1 MSRTFVKISPDVRM
15 FKRFAG
21 IWLILLISSGL
32 LFSQSERRVVEVT
45 PSGKGRVNTKIDN
58 IGYWSRMVKL
68 GYVTPNPRVEI
79 PKGKFTGTQIKE
91 YINPTSKIEKRRDS
105 LHSLP
110 CHPVT
115 LLPCHFLTSSPDLPV
130 TSETDVTQSEN
141 SLFIDPSDESVTL
154 NSNNSSSW
162 TSGYADQAYG
172 ADALFSLDGGQ
183 DWQGSTRGTSGTNN
197 GDPSTAIG
205 LNGWWYVGRISED
218 WGQAVSYSKDQ
229 GKSWTSVKVGQGPTA
244 AYGVLDKNH
253 LWIDPSPGS
262 PFAGYLYDGW
272 TNQIPGSADT
282 NQIEI
287 VRSADHGLTW
297 SSPYNISSGASAG
310 SLNHGVNIQT
320 GPGGE
325 VYAAWSIYDTWP
337 SDETAIGF
345 AKSVDGGGIFTPAT
359 RIITNI
365 KGIRAS
371 MTGKNMRVNSFP
383 SMAVDLSTG
392 PNRGTLYL
400 VWANVGYPGINTGTD
415 IDVFLI
421 RSADEGETWSAPI
434 RVNQDP
440 AGLGKQHYFPW
451 ITCDPI
457 TGGLCVIYYDDRDLP
472 STQAATYVSWSYD
485 GGLSWSDMQVSDYTF
500 TPKPIAGLA
509 YSYFGDYIGIQSRNM
524 KVYPIWTDNHDG
536 RAMTYVS
543 PFDLGPNPN
552 QPWVSYYSNA
562 LTPAA
567 GKGAVSMNMNDPLS
581 QARGKSAT
589 TLNYGD
595 SLHLS
600 LGLKNIGD
608 QMAGDVSAY
617 HYSTSPWIH
626 MTDSIALYDT
636 IGPGQVR
643 VIPNGFAFKVSDT
656 IPDNLPIRFEVQ
668 VTGSDTVWY
677 SHFAVESHAPA
688 LKINNLVIIDTLRAK
703 QDQVKVR
710 SNTPKENL
718 IIVDTNSNKHNGR
731 LDPGETVTMV
741 VTVTNTG
748 DFDAPSAV
756 GRLSTTSPWL
766 TLLTDPVFLDTLH
779 PGEVKEAEYL
789 VTVSP
794 DAPTGTGADLTLTL
808 QSGLYRAHRTFREM
822 IGRLIEDWETN
833 TLTRFAW
840 QTAGS
845 APWFVTN
852 QNPWEGL
859 YCVRSGAIPSYENS
873 QLFLDYTS
881 AASDSISF
889 WLKTSSEQDYDF
901 LNFYIDGVLQGQWSG
916 DTPWRRAS
924 YPVDAGEHTFKW
936 SYNKDIA
943 LSWGLDRAWVDFI
956 ALPPPIL
963 PIVDPGPDDTLCAGM
978 NAVLQGTA
986 EQYDSIRWGTSGD
999 GVFGNDTLLSTL
1011 YTPGTND
1018 LIEGTV
1024 NLRLTGWGLY
1034 GSFGRTK
1041 VIRIHPL
1048 PVASFT
1054 IYPRDT
1060 VCAGQPVILSADTLG
1075 NAAYLWTPGNLTLP
1089 EISFDT
1095 SMTGGVGTFKV
1106 HLTVT
1111 NRFQC
1116 QNRDSAS
1123 VTFRDCT
1130 GIEEQSPA
1138 SLLIYPNPGDG
1149 RFILELHTLN
1159 PGPGSITV
1167 TNSTGVVVFR
1177 EKYSFIPFYW
1187 NKELNLSYLP
1197 DGIYVLS
1204 LTTGEEKRMCK
1215 LVFRR

>member
-1 MSRTFVKISPDVRM
+1 M

-21 IWLILLISSGL
+21 ICLIVLISSAT

-45 PSGKGRVNTKIDN
+45 PAGKGRVNTKIDN

-79 PKGKFTGTQIKE
+79 PKGKFTGTQIIE
-91 YINPTSKIEKRRDS
+91 YINPIDTGPNSSSSRRASRVTRHDS
-105 LHSLP
+105 SVIGNWSLVIGNS
-110 CHPVT
+110 H
-115 LLPCHFLTSSPDLPV
+115 DLPV

-141 SLFIDPSDESVTL
+141 SVFIDPSDESVTL

-162 TSGYADQAYG
+162 TAGYADQAYG

-183 DWQGSTRGTSGTNN
+183 EWQGSTRGTNGTNN

-205 LNGWWYVGRISED
+205 LNGWWYVGRISEE

-229 GKSWTSVKVGQGPTA
+229 GKSWTNVKVGQGPTA

-253 LWIDPSPGS
+253 LWIDSSPGS

-287 VRSADHGLTW
+287 ARSADHGLTW
-297 SSPYNISSGASAG
+297 SSPYNISSAAMAG

-345 AKSVDGGGIFTPAT
+345 AKSIDGGGIFTPAT

-392 PNRGTLYL
+392 PNRGTIYL

-421 RSADEGETWSAPI
+421 RSADEGETWSDPI

-472 STQAATYVSWSYD
+472 STQAATYVSCSYD

-509 YSYFGDYIGIQSRNM
+509 YTYFGDYIGIQSRNM
-524 KVYPIWTDNHDG
+524 KVYPMWTDNHDG

-552 QPWVSYYSNA
+552 QPWVSYYSNM
-562 LTPAA
+562 LTPAV
-567 GKGAVSMNMNDPLS
+567 GKEAISQNLADPLS
-581 QARGKSAT
+581 QARGKSTT
-589 TLNYGD
+589 TLNFGD

-608 QMAGDVSAY
+608 QMAGNVSAY
-617 HYSTSPWIH
+617 LYSTSPWIH

-643 VIPNGFAFKVSDT
+643 VIPDGFAFKVSDT
-656 IPDNLPIRFEVQ
+656 IPDNLPVRFEVE
-668 VTGSDTVWY
+668 VTGSDSVWY
-677 SHFAVESHAPA
+677 SHFSIESHAPA
-688 LKINNLVIIDTLRAK
+688 LKINNIVIIDTLRATQNRLK
-703 QDQVKVR
+703 IKTTEQVQHL
-710 SNTPKENL
+710 ENA
-718 IIVDTNSNKHNGR
+718 DTGVNKHNGR

-741 VTVTNTG
+741 ITVTNTG

-779 PGEVKEAEYL
+779 PGEVKEAEYA

-794 DAPTGTGADLTLTL
+794 DAPTGSGADLTLTL
-808 QSGLYRAHRTFREM
+808 QSGLYRAQRTFREM

-845 APWFVTN
+845 APWVVTN
-852 QNPWEGL
+852 QDPWEGL
-859 YCVRSGAIPSYENS
+859 YCVKSGTIPNYEDS

-889 WLKTSSEQDYDF
+889 YLKSSSEQDYDF

-963 PIVDPGPDDTLCAGM
+963 PIVDPGPDDTICAGM
-978 NAVLQGTA
+978 DVILEGTA
-986 EQYDSIRWGTSGD
+986 SQYDSLRWNTSGD
-999 GVFGNDTLLSTL
+999 GVFENDTLLTTR
-1011 YTPGTND
+1011 YIPGTND
-1018 LIEGTV
+1018 LIEGSV
-1024 NLRLTGWGLY
+1024 MMRLTGWGTY
-1034 GSFGRTK
+1034 GSQSRKK
-1041 VIRIHPL
+1041 VIAIAPL
-1048 PVASFT
+1048 PVASISVF
-1054 IYPRDT
+1054 PRDT
-1060 VCAGQPVILSADTLG
+1060 VCAGQAVILSADTSTK
-1075 NAAYLWTPGNLTLP
+1075 AAYRWTPGNFISP
-1089 EISFDT
+1089 EITIDT
-1095 SMTGGVGTFKV
+1095 SITGGTGTY
-1106 HLTVT
+1106 LIRLAVT
-1111 NRFQC
+1111 NPSQC
-1116 QNRDSAS
+1116 QNRDSAYL
-1123 VTFRDCT
+1123 TFRDCT
-1130 GIEEQSPA
+1130 GIEEQEPA
-1138 SLLIYPNPGDG
+1138 SLRIYPNPGDG

-1167 TNSTGVVVFR
+1167 TNSTGVVVFT
-1177 EKYSFIPFYW
+1177 EKYPFIPSRW
-1187 NKELNLSYLP
+1187 SKKLNLSFLP

-1204 LTTGEEKRMCK
+1204 LTTGEEKWMYK
-1215 LVFRR
+1215 LVFHR

>member
-1 MSRTFVKISPDVRM
+1 MSCTFVKISPEVRM

-21 IWLILLISSGL
+21 ICLILLISSGL

-45 PSGKGRVNTKIDN
+45 SLGKGRVNTKIDN

-91 YINPTSKIEKRRDS
+91 YNNPTSKIEKRRDS

-115 LLPCHFLTSSPDLPV
+115 LLPCHFITSSPDIPV

-141 SLFIDPSDESVTL
+141 SVFIDPSDESVTL

-218 WGQAVSYSKDQ
+218 WGQSVSYSKDQ

-272 TNQIPGSADT
+272 TNQIPGLADT

-297 SSPYNISSGASAG
+297 SSPYNISSAVQAG

-345 AKSVDGGGIFTPAT
+345 SKSVDGGGIFTPAT
-359 RIITNI
+359 RIINNI

-415 IDVFLI
+415 IDVYLI
-421 RSADEGETWSAPI
+421 RSDDEGDTWSAPI

-457 TGGLCVIYYDDRDLP
+457 TGGLCVIYYDDRDLT
-472 STQAATYVSWSYD
+472 STEVAAYVSWSYD

-524 KVYPIWTDNHDG
+524 KVYPVWTDNHDG

-567 GKGAVSMNMNDPLS
+567 GKGAVSLNLS
-581 QARGKSAT
+581 DAAFPDHGKSTT

-608 QMAGDVSAY
+608 QMAENVSAY
-617 HYSTSPWIH
+617 LYSTSPWIH
-626 MTDSIALYDT
+626 MTDSLALYDT

-656 IPDNLPIRFEVQ
+656 IPDNLPVRFEVQ
-668 VTGSDTVWY
+668 VTGSDSVWY
-677 SHFAVESHAPA
+677 SHFALESHAPA
-688 LKINNLVIIDTLRAK
+688 LKINGLVIKDT
-703 QDQVKVR
+703 
-710 SNTPKENL
+710 
-718 IIVDTNSNKHNGR
+718 NGR

-766 TLLTDPVFLDTLH
+766 TLLTDSVFLDTLH
-779 PGEVKEAEYL
+779 PDEVKEAEYI

-794 DAPTGTGADLTLTL
+794 DAPTGTGADLTLTVE
-808 QSGLYRAHRTFREM
+808 SGLYTARRTFREM

-852 QNPWEGL
+852 QDPWEGL

-978 NAVLQGTA
+978 NAVLHGTA

-1018 LIEGTV
+1018 LIEGMV

-1060 VCAGQPVILSADTLG
+1060 VCAGQPVILSADTTG
-1075 NAAYLWTPGNLTLP
+1075 NSAYLWTPGNLTLP

-1106 HLTVT
+1106 QLTVT

-1116 QNRDSAS
+1116 QNRDSAF

-1130 GIEEQSPA
+1130 GMEEQEPA
-1138 SLLIYPNPGDG
+1138 SLRIYPNPGDG
-1149 RFILELHTLN
+1149 RLILELHTLN

-1167 TNSTGVVVFR
+1167 TSSAGVVVFS
-1177 EKYSFIPFYW
+1177 EKYSFIPSRW
-1187 NKELNLSYLP
+1187 SKKLNLSNLP

-1204 LTTGEEKRMCK
+1204 LTTGEEKRMYK

>member
-1 MSRTFVKISPDVRM
+1 
-15 FKRFAG
+15 
-21 IWLILLISSGL
+21 
-32 LFSQSERRVVEVT
+32 
-45 PSGKGRVNTKIDN
+45 N

-79 PKGKFTGTQIKE
+79 PKGKFTGTKIIE
-91 YINPTSKIEKRRDS
+91 YINPSF
-105 LHSLP
+105 
-110 CHPVT
+110 PVT
-115 LLPCHFLTSSPDLPV
+115 RHASRVTLSPDLPV

-141 SLFIDPSDESVTL
+141 SVFIDPSDESVTL

-244 AYGVLDKNH
+244 AFSVLDKNH

-297 SSPYNISSGASAG
+297 SSPYNISSAVVAG

-345 AKSVDGGGIFTPAT
+345 TKSVDGGGIFTPAT

-400 VWANVGYPGINTGTD
+400 VWANVGYPGINAGTD

-421 RSADEGETWSAPI
+421 RSADEGDTWSDPI

-472 STQAATYVSWSYD
+472 STQAATYVSFSYD
-485 GGLSWSDMQVSDYTF
+485 GGLSWSDMQVSDFTF

-524 KVYPIWTDNHDG
+524 KVYPMWTDNHDG

-567 GKGAVSMNMNDPLS
+567 GG
-581 QARGKSAT
+581 GTT

-608 QMAGDVSAY
+608 QMAGDVTAY
-617 HYSTSPWIH
+617 LYSTSPWIH
-626 MTDSIALYDT
+626 MTDSIAFYDT

-656 IPDNLPIRFEVQ
+656 IPDNLPVRFEVR
-668 VTGSDTVWY
+668 VTGSDSVWY
-677 SHFAVESHAPA
+677 SHFAIESHAPA
-688 LKINNLVIIDTLRAK
+688 LKINSLVIADT
-703 QDQVKVR
+703 
-710 SNTPKENL
+710 
-718 IIVDTNSNKHNGR
+718 NGR

-741 VTVTNTG
+741 ITVSNTG
-748 DFDAPSAV
+748 DFDAPMAV
-756 GRLSTTSPWL
+756 GRLTTTSPWL

-779 PGEVKEAEYL
+779 PGEVKEAEYM

-794 DAPTGTGADLTLTL
+794 DAPTGTGADLTLTV
-808 QSGLYRAHRTFREM
+808 QSGLYIARRTFREM

-845 APWFVTN
+845 APWVVTN
-852 QNPWEGL
+852 QDPWEGL

-889 WLKTSSEQDYDF
+889 WLSTSSEQDYDF
-901 LNFYIDGVLQGQWSG
+901 LNFYIDDVLLGQWSG
-916 DTPWRRAS
+916 DTPWRRAA

-978 NAVLQGTA
+978 NAMLNGTA
-986 EQYDSIRWGTSGD
+986 EHYDSIRWGTSGD
-999 GVFGNDTLLSTL
+999 GLFGNDTLLSTL

-1018 LIEGTV
+1018 LIEGSV

-1034 GSFGRTK
+1034 GSFGRNK

-1060 VCAGQPVILSADTLG
+1060 VCAGQPVILSADTTG
-1075 NAAYLWTPGNLTLP
+1075 NTAYLWTPGYLTLP

-1095 SMTGGVGTFKV
+1095 SITGGVGRYLV
-1106 HLTVT
+1106 RLTVT

-1116 QNRDSAS
+1116 QNRDSAF

-1130 GIEEQSPA
+1130 GMEEQEPA

-1159 PGPGSITV
+1159 PGPGSINV
-1167 TNSTGVVVFR
+1167 TSSTGVVVFS
-1177 EKYSFIPFYW
+1177 EKYSFIPVYW
-1187 NKELNLSYLP
+1187 NKELNLAYLP
-1197 DGIYVLS
+1197 EGIYVLS
-1204 LTTGEEKRMCK
+1204 LTTGEEKRMYK